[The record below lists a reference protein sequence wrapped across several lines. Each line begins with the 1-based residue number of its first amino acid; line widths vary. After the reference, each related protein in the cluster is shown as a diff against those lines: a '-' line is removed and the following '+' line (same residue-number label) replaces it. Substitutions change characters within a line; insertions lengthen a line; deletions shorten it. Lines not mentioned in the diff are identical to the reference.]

1 MGLLVYFSSGTQ
13 NTQRFVTKTGLRA
26 MQIACSMK
34 SDLLQITEPYVL
46 VIPTYA
52 GGDGRGAVA
61 KPVIRFLND
70 SDNRGLIRGVI
81 ASGNRNFGETYCLAG
96 TVISQKCSVPF
107 LYRFELAGTED
118 DVRNVRNGLHKF
130 WAADQLS
137 QAA

>member
-26 MQIACSMK
+26 VQIPCSMK
-34 SDLLQITEPYVL
+34 SDLLKITEPYVL
-46 VIPTYA
+46 VVPTYA

-81 ASGNRNFGETYCLAG
+81 AAGNRNFGETYCLAG
-96 TVISQKCSVPF
+96 KVISEKCSVPS
-107 LYRFELAGTED
+107 LYRFELAGTSNQQSPA
-118 DVRNVRNGLHKF
+118 RGM
-130 WAADQLS
+130 
-137 QAA
+137 